1 MDKLHVD
8 AEPASTT
15 ADIQE
20 QSTPTPSPTEVA
32 NAMIHVP
39 PTVDDTIPSNRRDES
54 HRGNDPPG
62 EISNSSS
69 YRAYDDNNINDGA
82 HPKSTVPETKNTNL
96 PGASSKIS
104 PGDALEQP
112 NRRGVVMFGDVLE
125 IREGS
130 DTQTSSLQAFEKTRA
145 PNRKKLFMPYE
156 RINPVLPNTDS
167 DSDNSENKDGDNDL
181 KPKSQTDE

>member
-1 MDKLHVD
+1 MDERHI
-8 AEPASTT
+8 E
-15 ADIQE
+15 E
-20 QSTPTPSPTEVA
+20 QLDPIVSNVINHAPT
-32 NAMIHVP
+32 
-39 PTVDDTIPSNRRDES
+39 DDTDPNNNRSDEP

-69 YRAYDDNNINDGA
+69 YGADNDNNDNEGI
-82 HPKSTVPETKNTNL
+82 HPNNGTLPETKYTNP

-104 PGDALEQP
+104 PGDALEQS

-130 DTQTSSLQAFEKTRA
+130 DTQTSSLSTFEKTRA

-156 RINPVLPNTDS
+156 RINPVLPNADTDS
-167 DSDNSENKDGDNDL
+167 DSEKNDHDL
-181 KPKSQTDE
+181 KPRSQTDE